1 MHQLSLITRPRN
13 PSSIVT
19 YSTVSLLYRCDKCVM
34 IFTLSPLLPHHTA
47 TCHVS
52 QPMLCSHG
60 ISLHT
65 STICSLTTAVISV
78 KNYFHLHLTCSTTC
92 RLNMSA
98 ARCTL
103 CETCS
108 TMFESKENL
117 DTHIF
122 FSHTIFIYIDLV
134 QPQQHPFYNP
144 NLRRWNPVRY
154 LVHIVGRL
162 PMTLV

>member
-1 MHQLSLITRPRN
+1 MYNTQ
-13 PSSIVT
+13 
-19 YSTVSLLYRCDKCVM
+19 YLYRCDKCEM
-34 IFTLSPLLPHHTA
+34 IFSSSPLLLHHTA

-60 ISLHT
+60 ISLHA
-65 STICSLTTAVISV
+65 STICSHTTAVISV

-92 RLNMSA
+92 RLTMSA

>member
-1 MHQLSLITRPRN
+1 MYHIQCLH
-13 PSSIVT
+13 
-19 YSTVSLLYRCDKCVM
+19 RCDKCEM
-34 IFTLSPLLPHHTA
+34 IFSLSPLLLHHTA

-60 ISLHT
+60 ISLHA
-65 STICSLTTAVISV
+65 STICSHTTAVISV

-92 RLNMSA
+92 RLTMSA